1 MQVSALC
8 IAFYYINK
16 CIFLNLCIPNPNLAL
31 SNTLLTSSYKI
42 PSTVP
47 YVNPKENLI
56 PFIQPDPDHSDI
68 IRSSFFNSSHVLISC
83 KSKPIYLRITH
94 THYKLHNIYI
104 ANIHSWW
111 WWYSILKIKDAKKAD
126 ADVCLHGSYRGEIEN

>member
-1 MQVSALC
+1 MQVSALR

-16 CIFLNLCIPNPNLAL
+16 CIFLNLCIPNHNLAL
-31 SNTLLTSSYKI
+31 SNILLTSSYKT

-47 YVNPKENLI
+47 HLNPKENLI
-56 PFIQPDPDHSDI
+56 PLFIQPDPDHSDI

-94 THYKLHNIYI
+94 
-104 ANIHSWW
+104 IH
-111 WWYSILKIKDAKKAD
+111 IT
-126 ADVCLHGSYRGEIEN
+126 SYTKTYTLQTFIHDDDDIRS